1 MKATFEIRS
10 RSRANDISLIALSD
24 LSAAANSAGLRHRVI
39 GGQMVDLLLHY
50 TGTHGQVIDRATADA
65 DVGVA
70 QTAITAEQLQAFADA
85 LADRDYG
92 QVAGD
97 RFQRTHDR
105 AIIDVLA
112 AAVRTRRTTARLGP
126 IVATEAGG
134 LAFALGQPPLKVT
147 VLAQLT
153 DGSAL
158 DPFEVQLPQLRAA
171 VAIKAHAWA
180 DRRHRNDAIDIARL
194 LHAAEAAQLGPD
206 DFAES
211 VSLREAVAHLRRG
224 FRTAASDGVRLV
236 YDDPRLRAELA
247 TMCVAVVG

>member
-1 MKATFEIRS
+1 M
-10 RSRANDISLIALSD
+10 
-24 LSAAANSAGLRHRVI
+24 
-39 GGQMVDLLLHY
+39 
-50 TGTHGQVIDRATADA
+50 
-65 DVGVA
+65 
-70 QTAITAEQLQAFADA
+70 
-85 LADRDYG
+85 
-92 QVAGD
+92 
-97 RFQRTHDR
+97 
-105 AIIDVLA
+105 
-112 AAVRTRRTTARLGP
+112 
-126 IVATEAGG
+126 ATEAGG

-211 VSLREAVAHLRRG
+211 VSLRDAVAISD
-224 FRTAASDGVRLV
+224 AASVRQRLTESASSTTILGCARSS
-236 YDDPRLRAELA
+236 PRCASRWSAEP
-247 TMCVAVVG
+247 T

>member
-1 MKATFEIRS
+1 MNTTVDVRS

-24 LSAAANSAGLRHRVI
+24 LSAAAASTGLHHRVI

-65 DVGVA
+65 DVGVPQA
-70 QTAITAEQLQAFADA
+70 AGTADELEVFAAA
-85 LADRDYG
+85 LADRGYD

-97 RFQRTHDR
+97 RFQRPADR
-105 AIIDVLA
+105 AIIDVLTS
-112 AAVRTRRTTARLGP
+112 AVRTRRTTAQLGP
-126 IVATEAGG
+126 VVATEAGG
-134 LAFALGQPPLKVT
+134 LGFALGQPPLEVT

-153 DGSAL
+153 DGRAL
-158 DPFEVQLPQLRAA
+158 DAFEVKLPQLRAA

-206 DFAES
+206 DFEES
-211 VSLREAVAHLRRG
+211 VSLRDAVVHLRRS
-224 FRTAASDGVRLV
+224 FRTAAADGVRIV
-236 YDDPRLRAELA
+236 YQDEHSRAELA
-247 TMCVAVVG
+247 ATCVAVVG